1 MEEEDEN
8 KRTRLEIIKLMYSK
22 RRAHTCN
29 TIPKMTKNSVSF
41 NETMRLVVV
50 ERLATSPTERCKLWY
65 TLGEIRQLRLDHPE
79 VNSEEIRASRRQTI
93 STVLA
98 RQEQHKKTRDDTS
111 SSIIVRSLMTPSYDE
126 DVSAKD
132 LARTCQIQ
140 TRKDRQKARREAIA
154 TANFVGSS
162 STTST
167 TTKRGGKQ
175 GVKMVSMMSL
185 LSGGKKKASIVH
197 AMKEEWTYQYDSMSD
212 LVMTNTIQVCNR
224 IEGCLTSSRRLY
236 ILNNNKPQK

>member
-1 MEEEDEN
+1 
-8 KRTRLEIIKLMYSK
+8 
-22 RRAHTCN
+22 
-29 TIPKMTKNSVSF
+29 
-41 NETMRLVVV
+41 MRLVVV

-65 TLGEIRQLRLDHPE
+65 TLGEIRRLRLDHPE
-79 VNSEEIRASRRQTI
+79 VDSEEIRASRRQTI

-154 TANFVGSS
+154 TANFVSS
-162 STTST
+162 STTS

-175 GVKMVSMMSL
+175 GVKMVSMP
-185 LSGGKKKASIVH
+185 LSGKKAIVQ
-197 AMKEEWTYQYDSMSD
+197 AMREWTYQCDSMSD

-224 IEGCLTSSRRLY
+224 IEDCLMSSRRLY